1 MSEEKKDKVT
11 QDQTQQDLK
20 ETPEQDQAAKHEE
33 DAKKETKASNEEHK
47 ENKHKK
53 HAEEMKRQMEALKK
67 DNAELLKSLQ
77 MERADFDNFR
87 KRNQTAVSEAV
98 AAGKADAIIELLPV
112 LDNFERA
119 FQNAPEDSEDAF
131 LKGMKMIYTQ
141 FNDTL
146 KKMGVEEI
154 PALNQP
160 FDPNFHNAVMKAEP
174 EEGEEEGIIKEVF
187 TKGYTLKGKVIRYS
201 MVKVI
206 G

>member
-1 MSEEKKDKVT
+1 MSEEKKDNVT
-11 QDQTQQDLK
+11 QDQPEQVLK
-20 ETPEQDQAAKHEE
+20 EPLENAQTNSGEE
-33 DAKKETKASNEEHK
+33 VKQEAQTKEETK

-53 HAEEMKRQMEALKK
+53 HAEEMKRQLETLKK
-67 DNAELLKSLQ
+67 DNEELLKSLQ

-87 KRNQTAVSEAV
+87 KRNATAVSEAI

-131 LKGMKMIYTQ
+131 LKGVKMIYTQ
-141 FNDTL
+141 FVDTL

-160 FDPNFHNAVMKAEP
+160 FDPNLHNAVMKTEP